1 MKEKRNREGRL
12 NSGFARW
19 RARRRTAWAK
29 KTKGQRI
36 RTRVLQV
43 LGVVAL
49 VLVLGL
55 AGLKWYVQMPDLP
68 EFETGDSSSMPAGQ
82 MPGVST
88 LNRKKGVYTFL
99 VVGRD
104 VASGSTDTM
113 ILLTYDTK
121 EKTIHGLNLPRDT
134 MVNVD
139 TRSKRLNAVFS
150 SNKGKDKDKQVEK
163 GMKALKDEVGKL
175 TGIRPDF
182 YVLVEWKAIGELV
195 DAIGG
200 VMFDVPF
207 DMDYDDPY
215 QDLHIHQK
223 AGLRKLNG
231 DDAMQV
237 VRHRKNNDGSH
248 SGGDVA
254 RMRVQQDFLMAV
266 ADKCLQP
273 ATFLKLP
280 ELARVFTENVETDL
294 TMGNILALA
303 QKASGMDADTDVVL
317 DTAPIGAPIRYKG
330 AALIT
335 LDPEELLEV
344 LNNGMNPYKDELEMK
359 DIQVVY
365 MKDNGR
371 LGITGGKLD
380 PSLGGSGSS
389 DNKPKPKPDKPKPK
403 PDKPKPDPEKPV
415 EPKPEKPTKPVKP
428 EKPFDPDMDL
438 PVEPEKPVDPKPVP
452 PAPEPDKPKPDKPEP
467 KPEPKPDPE
476 KPVDPKPEPP
486 APTPD
491 PPAPKPE
498 PKPETPAPTPADP
511 PANSNTAAASVAA

>member
-1 MKEKRNREGRL
+1 MKQKNNKEGRL
-12 NSGFARW
+12 SSNFARW
-19 RARRRTAWAK
+19 RARRKTAWAK

-43 LGVVAL
+43 LAAIAV
-49 VLVLGL
+49 VLVLGFV
-55 AGLKWYVQMPDLP
+55 GLKWYVQMPDLP
-68 EFETGDSSSMPAGQ
+68 EFETGDSSSMPTGQ

-113 ILLTYDTK
+113 LLLTYDTK

-134 MVNVD
+134 MINVD
-139 TRSKRLNAVFS
+139 TRSKRLNAVYTY
-150 SNKGKDKDKQVEK
+150 NKGKDKDKQVEK
-163 GMKALKDEVGKL
+163 GMKALKKEVGKL
-175 TGIRPDF
+175 TGITPDF

-207 DMDYDDPY
+207 DMNYDDPY

-237 VRHRKNNDGSH
+237 IRHRKNNDGSH

-254 RMRVQQDFLMAV
+254 RMKVQQDFLMAV

-273 ATFLKLP
+273 GTFLKLP
-280 ELARVFTENVETDL
+280 ELAKVFFNNVETDL
-294 TMGNILALA
+294 SVGNILALA
-303 QKASGMDADTDVVL
+303 QKASGMDAKTDVVL
-317 DTAPIGAPIRYKG
+317 QTAPIGAPIRYKG

-335 LDPEELLEV
+335 LDPEELLVV
-344 LNNGMNPYKDELEMK
+344 LNDGMNPYKDELEMK

-365 MKDNGR
+365 MKDNGH
-371 LGITGGKLD
+371 LAITGGKLD

-389 DNKPKPKPDKPKPK
+389 DSKPKPKPSK
-403 PDKPKPDPEKPV
+403 PDKVKPV
-415 EPKPEKPTKPVKP
+415 EPKPEKPKPEKPKPEKPSKPVKP
-428 EKPFDPDMDL
+428 EEKPFDPDMDL
-438 PVEPEKPVDPKPVP
+438 PVEPQVPVEPEKPVP
-452 PAPEPDKPKPDKPEP
+452 PEPE
-467 KPEPKPDPE
+467 
-476 KPVDPKPEPP
+476 
-486 APTPD
+486 
-491 PPAPKPE
+491 
-498 PKPETPAPTPADP
+498 
-511 PANSNTAAASVAA
+511 